1 MPSQDLKRFG
11 LSLAITTPFGNAVNL
26 ASLIKPV
33 IDGLIAMF
41 HTHDGQNMKQIS
53 QRIGDRLGKN
63 SDAIE
68 ELLSRKDRAILGQR
82 QLVWLRSSGVQWN
95 PADDYCLATEVVVV
109 SHSDRQWS
117 ISGTLFEIDPL

>member
-1 MPSQDLKRFG
+1 
-11 LSLAITTPFGNAVNL
+11 
-26 ASLIKPV
+26 
-33 IDGLIAMF
+33 
-41 HTHDGQNMKQIS
+41 MKQIS

-95 PADDYCLATEVVVV
+95 PADDYCLATEVVVD
-109 SHSDRQWS
+109 SHFGSQWS